1 MTFLY
6 LIITFIIT
14 IASTSTHAVGS
25 HYSTFLLMKV
35 GIFSFFDLIL
45 IITLV
50 IMMCANNMSGLLKVR
65 ILFVIVG
72 YTLIVLVIGIFA
84 GRLNSFR
91 VVGILG
97 QEFRSLICWLIL
109 LVMTVFLTI
118 QNDKFPKR
126 VIIAFGCFL
135 ILRSGL
141 EILFIE
147 SKLNLYFNFISD
159 IGNLISCAT
168 YSVMMLA
175 VASVYKRSQL
185 FSFPLLVSIFF
196 AFIVALGFRRTG
208 ILILIGGCFWLFMCI
223 VISPKH
229 INLKQKVIVGGVIIA
244 FVSGL
249 YTADIYFFDGIFI
262 NRLLSVFILENLAP
276 NTSNYAHI
284 QDIYDA
290 LTILRRN
297 FIFGAGTATYI
308 PFRFLRPDTLI
319 PFHSPHLHTWVRLSI
334 FGFIGYV
341 ALQFY
346 SIIKALSFGKDYNIN
361 SENRACFVCCSF
373 GLSAYLLFQVG
384 LPPFYTDP
392 KQSFLV
398 ATLLGIII
406 GLDYRNL
413 PKLTDKRGKG

>member
-14 IASTSTHAVGS
+14 IASTNTHAIGS

-35 GIFSFFDLIL
+35 GMFSFFDLIL
-45 IITLV
+45 IISLV
-50 IMMCANNMSGLLKVR
+50 IMMCANNMIGLLKVR

-72 YTLIVLVIGIFA
+72 YTLIVLIIGIFA
-84 GRLNSFR
+84 GRLNSFH

-97 QEFRSLICWLIL
+97 QEFRALISWLIL

-126 VIIAFGCFL
+126 VIIAFGCFI
-135 ILRSGL
+135 ILRSVL

-147 SKLNLYFNFISD
+147 SRLNLHFNFISD
-159 IGNLISCAT
+159 SGNLISCAT

-175 VASVYKRSQL
+175 VATISKRSKL
-185 FSFPLLVSIFF
+185 FPFPLIFSIFF
-196 AFIVALGFRRTG
+196 AGIVAFGFRRG
-208 ILILIGGCFWLFMCI
+208 GMLILIGGCFWVFMCI
-223 VISPKH
+223 VISPKY
-229 INLKQKVIVGGVIIA
+229 INLKQKVIMGGVIIV

-262 NRLLSVFILENLAP
+262 NRFLSIFTLDNLSPA
-276 NTSNYAHI
+276 TSNYQHM

-290 LTILRRN
+290 SAILGRN

-308 PFRFLRPDTLI
+308 PFRFLRPDDII

-334 FGFIGYV
+334 FGFIGYI

-346 SIIKALSFGKDYNIN
+346 SIVKALSLGRDYDVN
-361 SENRACFVCCSF
+361 SEDRACFVCCSI

-413 PKLTDKRGKG
+413 PKFTDRRRKG